1 MFRHVLTT
9 LTLGVLGAV
18 AGAQG
23 VGSQL
28 LAEVEIEDLSQT
40 GARSFEDLYG
50 RALLLE
56 FFAFW

>member
-1 MFRHVLTT
+1 MFRTVVTT

-28 LAEVEIEDLSQT
+28 LDEVEIEDLAQT
-40 GARSFEDLYG
+40 GARSFEDFYG
-50 RALLLE
+50 RALLIE
-56 FFAFW
+56 FFAYW